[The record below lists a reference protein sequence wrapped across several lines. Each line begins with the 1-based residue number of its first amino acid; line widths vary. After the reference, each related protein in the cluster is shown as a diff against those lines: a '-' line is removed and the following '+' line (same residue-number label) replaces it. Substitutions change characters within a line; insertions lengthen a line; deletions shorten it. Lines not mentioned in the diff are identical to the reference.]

1 MTPTQMLRSLPP
13 CGCRRSR
20 IRWPA
25 DENGFVVSPLAATL
39 FLGVVLII
47 LVYTLLDQSG
57 TMAKMG
63 YFGPVLPMLIILW
76 LMVGIYQGV
85 KWLKRRT
92 ARIRIKGPLFM
103 RSLMNDCLERTCG
116 VLEKLLNTPEIP
128 SAKILNAILTD
139 KVLHICTTD
148 CLRYSDIRR
157 EIEESRLKG
166 APDLELANFLQTT
179 VAYRKQPVPFEI
191 QHATDTVSRSRP
203 ELNKLIKRLKDA
215 HQNLCTGGTGNILAL
230 LPPDPNKVEKLRTTY
245 RYRPPTPER
254 AERMAFALET
264 LAYLKATRHANVNP
278 MDRNRYDTVAKQVIP
293 QLAEALTFYRH
304 TWQDLVDAFER
315 PEDD

>member
-1 MTPTQMLRSLPP
+1 MPRPIPP
-13 CGCRRSR
+13 SGCRRLHAGP
-20 IRWPA
+20 PA
-25 DENGFVVSPLAATL
+25 GENGFIVNPLAATL

-47 LVYTLLDQSG
+47 LVYTLLDRSG
-57 TMAKMG
+57 AMAKMG

-92 ARIRIKGPLFM
+92 TRIRIKGPLFM

-116 VLEKLLNTPEIP
+116 VLEKLLNRPDFS

-139 KVLHICTTD
+139 KVLHICATD

-157 EIEESRLKG
+157 EIEGSRLKG
-166 APDLELANFLQTT
+166 APDLELAGFLQTT

-191 QHATDTVSRSRP
+191 QHAADTVSRSRP
-203 ELNKLIKRLKDA
+203 ELNNLIKRLKDA
-215 HQNLCTGGTGNILAL
+215 HQDLYTGGTGNILAL
-230 LPPDPNKVEKLRTTY
+230 LPPDPKKVEKLRSTY

-278 MDRNRYDTVAKQVIP
+278 MDRHRYDTVAKQVIP
-293 QLAEALTFYRH
+293 KLAEALAAYKRA
-304 TWQDLVDAFER
+304 WQELVDAFER
-315 PEDD
+315 PEAE

>member
-1 MTPTQMLRSLPP
+1 MNLTDMLRAIPP
-13 CGCRRSR
+13 GGRRRPQAGS
-20 IRWPA
+20 PA
-25 DENGFVVSPLAATL
+25 ENGFVVNPLAATL

-47 LVYTLLDQSG
+47 LVYTVLDRSG
-57 TMAKMG
+57 AMAKMG

-92 ARIRIKGPLFM
+92 TRIRIKGPLFM

-116 VLEKLLNTPEIP
+116 VLEKLLNTPEI
-128 SAKILNAILTD
+128 SSTKILNAILTD
-139 KVLHICTTD
+139 KVLHICATD

-157 EIEESRLKG
+157 EIEGSRLKG
-166 APDLELANFLQTT
+166 APDLELAGFLQTT

-191 QHATDTVSRSRP
+191 QHAADTVSRSRP

-215 HQNLCTGGTGNILAL
+215 HQDLCTGGTGNILAL
-230 LPPDPNKVEKLRTTY
+230 LPPDPKKVEKLRSTY

-254 AERMAFALET
+254 AERMAFALES

-293 QLAEALTFYRH
+293 RLSEALTLYKRA
-304 TWQDLVDAFER
+304 WQDLVDAFER

>member
-1 MTPTQMLRSLPP
+1 MNPTDMLRAIPP
-13 CGCRRSR
+13 GGRRRPQTGS
-20 IRWPA
+20 PA
-25 DENGFVVSPLAATL
+25 ENGFIVNPLAATL

-47 LVYTLLDQSG
+47 LVYTVLDRSG
-57 TMAKMG
+57 ALAKMG

-92 ARIRIKGPLFM
+92 TRIRIKGPLFM

-116 VLEKLLNTPEIP
+116 VLEKLLNTPEI
-128 SAKILNAILTD
+128 SSTKILNAILTD
-139 KVLHICTTD
+139 KVLHICATD

-157 EIEESRLKG
+157 EIEGSRLKG
-166 APDLELANFLQTT
+166 ATDLELAGFLQTT

-191 QHATDTVSRSRP
+191 QHAADTVSRSRP
-203 ELNKLIKRLKDA
+203 ELSKLIKRLKDA
-215 HQNLCTGGTGNILAL
+215 HQDLCTGGTGNILAL
-230 LPPDPNKVEKLRTTY
+230 LPPDPKKVEKLRSTY

-254 AERMAFALET
+254 AERMAFALES

-293 QLAEALTFYRH
+293 RLAEALTLYKRA
-304 TWQDLVDAFER
+304 WQDLVDAFER

>member
-1 MTPTQMLRSLPP
+1 MNPTDMLRAIPP
-13 CGCRRSR
+13 GGRRRPQTGS
-20 IRWPA
+20 PA
-25 DENGFVVSPLAATL
+25 ENGFIVNPLAATL

-47 LVYTLLDQSG
+47 LVYTVLDRSG
-57 TMAKMG
+57 AMAKMG

-92 ARIRIKGPLFM
+92 THIRIKGPLFM

-116 VLEKLLNTPEIP
+116 VLEKLLNTPEI
-128 SAKILNAILTD
+128 SSTKILNAILTD
-139 KVLHICTTD
+139 KVLYICATD

-157 EIEESRLKG
+157 EIEGSRLKG
-166 APDLELANFLQTT
+166 APDLELAGFLQTT

-191 QHATDTVSRSRP
+191 QHAADTVSRSRP
-203 ELNKLIKRLKDA
+203 ELSKLIKRLKDA
-215 HQNLCTGGTGNILAL
+215 HQDLCTGGTGNILAL
-230 LPPDPNKVEKLRTTY
+230 LPPDPKKVEKLRSTY

-254 AERMAFALET
+254 AERMAFALES

-293 QLAEALTFYRH
+293 RLAEALTLYKRA
-304 TWQDLVDAFER
+304 WQDLVDAFER

>member
-1 MTPTQMLRSLPP
+1 
-13 CGCRRSR
+13 
-20 IRWPA
+20 
-25 DENGFVVSPLAATL
+25 
-39 FLGVVLII
+39 
-47 LVYTLLDQSG
+47 
-57 TMAKMG
+57 MAQLG

-92 ARIRIKGPLFM
+92 TRIRIKGPLFM

-116 VLEKLLNTPEIP
+116 VLEKLLNTPEII
-128 SAKILNAILTD
+128 STRILNAILTD
-139 KVLHICTTD
+139 KVLHICATD

-157 EIEESRLKG
+157 EIEGSRLKG
-166 APDLELANFLQTT
+166 APDLELADFLQTT

-191 QHATDTVSRSRP
+191 QHAADTVSRSRP

-215 HQNLCTGGTGNILAL
+215 HQDLCTGGTGNILAL
-230 LPPDPNKVEKLRTTY
+230 LPPDPKKVEKLRTTY

-278 MDRNRYDTVAKQVIP
+278 MDRHRYDTVAKQVIP
-293 QLAEALTFYRH
+293 TLAQALTRYRQA
-304 TWQDLVDAFER
+304 WQDLVDAFER

>member
-1 MTPTQMLRSLPP
+1 MNPTDMLRAIPP
-13 CGCRRSR
+13 GGRRRPQTGS
-20 IRWPA
+20 PA
-25 DENGFVVSPLAATL
+25 ENGFIVNPLAATL

-47 LVYTLLDQSG
+47 LVYTVLDRSG
-57 TMAKMG
+57 ALAKMG

-92 ARIRIKGPLFM
+92 TRIRIKGPLFM

-116 VLEKLLNTPEIP
+116 VLEKLLNTPEI
-128 SAKILNAILTD
+128 SSTKILNAILTD

-157 EIEESRLKG
+157 EIEGSRLKG
-166 APDLELANFLQTT
+166 ATDLELAGFLQTT

-191 QHATDTVSRSRP
+191 QHAADTVSRSRP
-203 ELNKLIKRLKDA
+203 ELSKLIKRLKDA
-215 HQNLCTGGTGNILAL
+215 HQDLCTGGTGNILAL
-230 LPPDPNKVEKLRTTY
+230 LPPDPKKVEKLRSTY

-254 AERMAFALET
+254 AERMAFALES

-293 QLAEALTFYRH
+293 RLAEALTLYKRA
-304 TWQDLVDAFER
+304 WQDLVDAFER

>member
-1 MTPTQMLRSLPP
+1 MLRAIPP
-13 CGCRRSR
+13 GGRRRPQTGS
-20 IRWPA
+20 PA
-25 DENGFVVSPLAATL
+25 ENGFVVNPLAATL

-47 LVYTLLDQSG
+47 LVYTVLDRSG
-57 TMAKMG
+57 AMAKMG

-92 ARIRIKGPLFM
+92 TRIRIKGPLFM

-116 VLEKLLNTPEIP
+116 VLEKLLNTPEI
-128 SAKILNAILTD
+128 SSTKILNAILTD
-139 KVLHICTTD
+139 KVLHICATD

-157 EIEESRLKG
+157 EIEGSRLKG
-166 APDLELANFLQTT
+166 APDLELAGFLQTT

-191 QHATDTVSRSRP
+191 QHAADTVSRSRP

-215 HQNLCTGGTGNILAL
+215 HQDLCTGGTGNILAL
-230 LPPDPNKVEKLRTTY
+230 LPPDPKKVEKLRSTY

-254 AERMAFALET
+254 AERMAFALES

-293 QLAEALTFYRH
+293 RLSEALTLYKRA
-304 TWQDLVDAFER
+304 WQDLVDAFER